1 MKSIE
6 ETLQKLEAFYASY
19 NEISTSV
26 DGLHDQLDGFS
37 ASAISSEEVEYK
49 KKDLQVHIHIHIY
62 VVCCDWGS
70 VKCINLV
77 A

>member
-26 DGLHDQLDGFS
+26 GVLHDQLDGFS
-37 ASAISSEEVEYK
+37 ASAIASEEVEYK
-49 KKDLQVHIHIHIY
+49 KKDLQVHIHIYNIICG
-62 VVCCDWGS
+62 V
-70 VKCINLV
+70 L
-77 A
+77 

>member
-26 DGLHDQLDGFS
+26 DGLRDQLDGFS

-49 KKDLQVHIHIHIY
+49 KKDLQVHTHIHIY
-62 VVCCDWGS
+62 MWCVVIGG
-70 VKCINLV
+70 V
-77 A
+77 

>member
-26 DGLHDQLDGFS
+26 DVLHDQLKGFS
-37 ASAISSEEVEYK
+37 ASAIASEEVEYK
-49 KKDLQVHIHIHIY
+49 KKGLQVHIDIHNIICG
-62 VVCCDWGS
+62 V
-70 VKCINLV
+70 L
-77 A
+77 